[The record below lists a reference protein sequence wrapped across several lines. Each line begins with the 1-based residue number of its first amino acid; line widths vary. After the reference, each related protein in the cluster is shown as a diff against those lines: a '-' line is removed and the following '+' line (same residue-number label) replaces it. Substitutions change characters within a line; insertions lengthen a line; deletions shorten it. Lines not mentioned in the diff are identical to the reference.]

1 MRRFTKASI
10 ALAATASLALT
21 ACGDDKD
28 EEEIVVTTTADN
40 GATETTVVEVDKD
53 DHDDHDDHHA
63 HGAHKTDGG
72 EAPAGMTEASNP
84 RFKVG
89 EKVRIDAEHMPGME
103 DAIGTVTGAYTT
115 TAYEVDYI
123 PTDGSPRVDDHKWV
137 VQEEL
142 QDPGNAPLRDGDPI
156 VIDADHL
163 DGMKGAKGTIE
174 DVEQTTVYMVD
185 FEANGQKYTNHKW
198 VTEDELEKL

>member
-10 ALAATASLALT
+10 AIAATAALALS
-21 ACGDDKD
+21 ACSDDKD
-28 EEEIVVTTTADN
+28 EEEVVVTTTAEN
-40 GATETTVVEVDKD
+40 GATDTTVVEIEE
-53 DHDDHDDHHA
+53 HDDHDDHHG

-72 EAPAGMTEASNP
+72 EAPAGMKEAENP

-115 TAYEVDYI
+115 TVYEVNYD
-123 PTDGSPRVDDHKWV
+123 PTDGSPRVEDHKWV

-142 QDPGNAPLRDGDPI
+142 QDPGAEPLQDGDPI
-156 VIDADHL
+156 VIEADHM
-163 DGMKGAKGTIE
+163 DGMKGAKGTVE

-185 FEANGQKYTNHKW
+185 FDANGKHFKNHKW